1 MSVFLTVDTTVA
13 VCDAFNAV
21 QEGEAKEGSSATTL
35 TDRPCSEVRSLVLAL
50 AAFATAVTN
59 DDDVLLLKICEKDLA
74 SAAVLR

>member
-21 QEGEAKEGSSATTL
+21 QEEEAKEGSSATTL
-35 TDRPCSEVRSLVLAL
+35 TDRPCSE
-50 AAFATAVTN
+50 
-59 DDDVLLLKICEKDLA
+59 ICEKDLA